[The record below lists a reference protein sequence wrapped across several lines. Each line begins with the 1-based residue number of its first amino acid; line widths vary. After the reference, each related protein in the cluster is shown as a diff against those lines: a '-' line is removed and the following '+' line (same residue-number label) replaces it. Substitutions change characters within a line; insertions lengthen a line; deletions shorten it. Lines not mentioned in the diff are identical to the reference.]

1 MNEKVY
7 GSSIDLDSGIGAKY
21 AILPGDPERVAV
33 IAGYLENPKPLSVHR
48 EYTSYEGYL
57 DGEKILVISTG
68 MGGPSAA
75 IAVEELAMIGVDT
88 VIRLGTCG
96 GMQPEV
102 RSGELILPTAA
113 IRQEGT
119 TKEYVYGEFPAAANF
134 DVVRALDEAA
144 EKVGVK
150 VHKGIVQSKD
160 SYYGQHMPDRMPA
173 ERDLKEHYDAWIRAG
188 ALASEMECAAV
199 FIVSQV
205 RRLRAGAVLHVIW
218 NKERERAGL
227 SSKTTRDLDLAIQTV
242 TEGIRILIK
251 KRKRSESTN
260 EIQF

>member
-68 MGGPSAA
+68 MGGPSAT

-119 TKEYVYGEFPAAANF
+119 TKEASTCPIGC
-134 DVVRALDEAA
+134 R
-144 EKVGVK
+144 
-150 VHKGIVQSKD
+150 Q
-160 SYYGQHMPDRMPA
+160 
-173 ERDLKEHYDAWIRAG
+173 KE
-188 ALASEMECAAV
+188 
-199 FIVSQV
+199 
-205 RRLRAGAVLHVIW
+205 
-218 NKERERAGL
+218 
-227 SSKTTRDLDLAIQTV
+227 T
-242 TEGIRILIK
+242 
-251 KRKRSESTN
+251 
-260 EIQF
+260 